1 MPPRLCNGRNAIR
14 WEDSKAVTMCS
25 LDIPE
30 QSSSHTHWLGSH
42 FTFSFHFEVQ
52 QLVSSRTVTGCK
64 HLTALSLQQQQQQLQ
79 PPHPHTQVQLESQ
92 PHSVH
97 SSFHQSVYQ
106 CKNNCHWHGCTG
118 PPLILAT
125 PPTESKT
132 KAFIRTCM
140 SVTGIHLQS
149 KQFIP
154 PQWQSSSPPVS
165 LPGSQWRLTGQL
177 PAATISAS

>member
-1 MPPRLCNGRNAIR
+1 MAGMRSDGRIQRLSPCVALIVQN
-14 WEDSKAVTMCS
+14 S
-25 LDIPE
+25 LR
-30 QSSSHTHWLGSH
+30 HAHWLGSH
-42 FTFSFHFEVQ
+42 FTFSSHFELR

-64 HLTALSLQQQQQQLQ
+64 HLTALSLQQQQQLQ

-92 PHSVH
+92 PHSIH

-106 CKNNCHWHGCTG
+106 CKNNCHWRGCTAH
-118 PPLILAT
+118 PLILAAL
-125 PPTESKT
+125 PPPQSKT
-132 KAFIRTCM
+132 KAFICTCM

-149 KQFIP
+149 RQFIP

-177 PAATISAS
+177 PAAAISAS